1 MRFSEHPTWRMLEE
15 GKQYLSLLAGNVM
28 DIEASTAIVYAM
40 NSLHSIQIELED
52 QLITDLRDENE

>member
-15 GKQYLSLLAGNVM
+15 GKQYLSLLAGSVI
-28 DIEASTAIVYAM
+28 DVEVSTTIVYAM
-40 NSLHSIQIELED
+40 NSLHALQIELED